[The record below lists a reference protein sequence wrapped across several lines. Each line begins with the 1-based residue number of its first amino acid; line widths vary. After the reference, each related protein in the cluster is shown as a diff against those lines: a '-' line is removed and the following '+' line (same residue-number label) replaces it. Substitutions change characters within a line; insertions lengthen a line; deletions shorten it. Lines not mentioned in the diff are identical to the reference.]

1 MGEKSTHF
9 GYQTVAEDDKAEM
22 VRGVFDSVA
31 ARYDLMNDLMSLGIH
46 RVWKRYAI
54 EMAALRPGHKVLDL
68 ASGTGDLVA
77 LAARLLGKEGLI
89 AMTDINANM
98 LARGRDRLVDQGCVG
113 NLVHAQVDAENLPF
127 PDNTFDCVSMA
138 FGLRNVTRK
147 EAALSAMRHVLRP
160 GGRVLILEF
169 SKPNN
174 QPLEAL
180 YDFYSFSVL
189 PTLGRVVAGD
199 ADSYRYLAE
208 SIRKHPDQDR
218 LKGMLE
224 EAGFERC
231 DVHNL
236 SGGIVALHR
245 GFKL

>member
-46 RVWKRYAI
+46 RIWKRYAI

-77 LAARLLGKEGLI
+77 RTARLLGKDGLI
-89 AMTDINANM
+89 AMTDINTTM

-113 NLVHAQVDAENLPF
+113 NVVHAQVDAESLPF

-147 EAALSAMRHVLRP
+147 ELALKAMQRVLRP

-174 QPLEAL
+174 KPLEIL

-208 SIRKHPDQDR
+208 SIRKHPDQNR

-224 EAGFERC
+224 EAGFEHC